1 MAVKIVRQVKNI
13 ALLGAP
19 TSAAGLGAG
28 QEGAPAALRSAGL
41 VERLTAAGFQVTDYG
56 DCAPRVYKPDDEHP
70 RARNASEA
78 LAIIEELRPKVEIAV
93 KSGALPV
100 ILAGD
105 DTMVLAAIAGS
116 RRYYRHVSVISMDR
130 DAGLNVPA
138 TTPSGCLDGMVI
150 SHIVGRGAPE
160 LVRFWGEPPLIR
172 EPDVAVFG
180 IDRVDQPEQKWLVG
194 SPLQHYLAVD
204 IKRRGAAV
212 AAQEALERVH
222 GSRHE
227 FVLLLDLDAIAA
239 EDFAATNFPGSG
251 GLTLDEIRQAVGVFA
266 RQSNSRCVCCC
277 RLQSHARYR
286 RKGSEDSDRF
296 AGRRAG
302 SAFAG
307 AGRRGERGRL
317 PRQAPARL
325 RRRKLH
331 SPRVL
336 SSLKSRKSPW
346 SRRAPRRILPSPLCL
361 PPNPRRRRN
370 LPRRIP
376 KANRPPSSSS
386 FCAARRQRIP
396 KYAPGSSAKGV
407 PQMESTPCYVF

>member
-1 MAVKIVRQVKNI
+1 MAVKIVRQVKSV

-19 TSAAGLGAG
+19 TSAAGLTAG
-28 QEGAPAALRSAGL
+28 QEAAPAALRSAGL
-41 VERLTAAGFQVTDYG
+41 VERLTGAGFQVTDYG

-70 RARNASEA
+70 RARNAGDA
-78 LAIIEELRPKVEIAV
+78 LAILEELRPKVETAV

-105 DTMVLAAIAGS
+105 DTVVLAAIAGS
-116 RRYYRHVSVISMDR
+116 RRYYRHVSVIAVDR

-180 IDRVDQPEQKWLVG
+180 IDRVDEPEQKWLG
-194 SPLQHYLAVD
+194 RSPLQHYLAVD
-204 IKRRGAAV
+204 IKRRGAAA

-251 GLTLDEIRQAVGVFA
+251 GLTLDDVRQSVGVFA
-266 RQSNSRCVCCC
+266 RQSTLAAFVLAGYNPTRDTD
-277 RLQSHARYR
+277 
-286 RKGSEDSDRF
+286 GRF
-296 AGRRAG
+296 AKIAVELLE
-302 SAFAG
+302 SVLAP
-307 AGRRGERGRL
+307 RL
-317 PRQAPARL
+317 QAPAPEAIETTAAGASE
-325 RRRKLH
+325 
-331 SPRVL
+331 SP
-336 SSLKSRKSPW
+336 
-346 SRRAPRRILPSPLCL
+346 APETP
-361 PPNPRRRRN
+361 
-370 LPRRIP
+370 
-376 KANRPPSSSS
+376 
-386 FCAARRQRIP
+386 Q
-396 KYAPGSSAKGV
+396 AKGPVEPQVEQVTMTV
-407 PQMESTPCYVF
+407 PSAAPDTSESAVPSAEGATPEKPSDAPSGSEPPGE